1 MIYELNDFRMFFPWF
16 IAKKFIFSKKDSRFI
31 NFISAISVVGIALG
45 VATLVIALSVLN
57 GFEQTITNKI
67 VDFDSHIKITSYS
80 SILPDHSKVLPQ
92 LQEDLKDFS
101 PSIIPFASKLVIVSS
116 KKRKEGLNL
125 IGIETDGETPGLIR
139 NITRGEFLLKDE
151 DDKTIV
157 IGQRLADKLFIDV
170 GDKIT
175 VFALNN
181 DRIPTPE
188 DLPNIDRFTVA
199 GVFESGMAK
208 YDDAYAYISL
218 KSAQELFSIGD
229 NITGYDIKLGNI
241 SKIDSLTR
249 YLGMKLRYPHAVR
262 SIYQVHRNI
271 FTWIELQKKPIP
283 IVLAL
288 IILVAV
294 FNIIGTLLMIVL
306 EKTNAVG
313 ILKSVG
319 AKRRQVVLIFLLQG
333 IVLGIVGILLG
344 NALAIVLM
352 EIQLKFNVIT
362 LPSSVYFMS
371 TVPILLSLNTFI
383 LVSVITLLLCI
394 TASVIPSLIASRIKP
409 ISSLRFG

>member
-1 MIYELNDFRMFFPWF
+1 MFFPWF

-31 NFISAISVVGIALG
+31 NFISSISVVGIALG

-67 VDFDSHIKITSYS
+67 VDFDSHIKITSYR
-80 SILPDHSKVLPQ
+80 SILPDHSKILPQ
-92 LQEDLKDFS
+92 LKEDLKDFS

-116 KKRKEGLNL
+116 KKRNEGLNL
-125 IGIETDGETPGLIR
+125 IGIETGSETPGLIR
-139 NITRGEFLLKDE
+139 NITKGEFLLLDGDE
-151 DDKTIV
+151 KTIV
-157 IGQRLADKLFIDV
+157 LGKKLADKLFIDV

-175 VFALNN
+175 VFALKR
-181 DRIPTPE
+181 DRLPTPE
-188 DLPNIDRFTVA
+188 DMPNIDRLIVA
-199 GVFESGMAK
+199 GIFESGMAK

-218 KSAQELFSIGD
+218 KTAQELFSIGD
-229 NITGYDIKLGNI
+229 NINGYDIKLGNI

-249 YLGMKLRYPHAVR
+249 YLGKKLRYPHAVR

-271 FTWIELQKKPIP
+271 FTWIELQKEPIP

-313 ILKSVG
+313 ILKSLG
-319 AKRRQVVLIFLLQG
+319 AKRKQVVLIFLLQG
-333 IVLGIVGILLG
+333 VVLGIVGILLG
-344 NALAIVLM
+344 NLLAIGLM

-371 TVPILLSLNTFI
+371 TVPLLLSADTFI
-383 LVSVITLLLCI
+383 LVSVITFLLCI
-394 TASVIPSLIASRIKP
+394 TASVIPSFIASRIRP
-409 ISSLRFG
+409 LASLRFG

>member
-1 MIYELNDFRMFFPWF
+1 VINELNYFRMFFPWF

-31 NFISAISVVGIALG
+31 NFISSISVVGIALG

-57 GFEQTITNKI
+57 GFEKTITNKI
-67 VDFDSHIKITSYS
+67 IDFDSHIKITSYR
-80 SILPDHSKVLPQ
+80 SILPDHTKILPQ
-92 LQEDLKDFS
+92 LEEDLKEFS
-101 PSIIPFASKLVIVSS
+101 PNIIPFASKLVIVSS

-125 IGIETDGETPGLIR
+125 IGMESGEETPGLIR
-139 NITRGEFLLKDE
+139 NITKGEFLLLDG

-157 IGQRLADKLFIDV
+157 VGQRLADKLFIDV

-175 VFALNN
+175 VFALKG

-188 DLPNIDRFTVA
+188 DLPNIDKFSVA
-199 GVFESGMAK
+199 GIFESGMTK

-218 KSAQELFSIGD
+218 KTAKELFSIGD

-249 YLGMKLRYPHAVR
+249 YLGKKLRYPHAVR

-271 FTWIELQKKPIP
+271 FTWIELQKEPIP

-288 IILVAV
+288 IMLVAV

-319 AKRRQVVLIFLLQG
+319 AKRRQVVLIFTP
-333 IVLGIVGILLG
+333 V
-344 NALAIVLM
+344 N
-352 EIQLKFNVIT
+352 K
-362 LPSSVYFMS
+362 YFY
-371 TVPILLSLNTFI
+371 T
-383 LVSVITLLLCI
+383 
-394 TASVIPSLIASRIKP
+394 
-409 ISSLRFG
+409 RFGNNFSALHNCFGYTQFYCIQDKTCFFAEV

>member
-1 MIYELNDFRMFFPWF
+1 MNYELNYFRMFFPWF

-57 GFEQTITNKI
+57 GFEQSLTNKI
-67 VDFDSHIKITSYS
+67 VDFDSHIKITSYR
-80 SILPDHSKVLPQ
+80 SILPDHSNILPQ
-92 LQEDLKDFS
+92 LKEDLKDFL
-101 PSIIPFASKLVIVSS
+101 PTIIPFASKLVIVSS

-125 IGIETDGETPGLIR
+125 IGMETGEETPGLIR
-139 NITRGEFLLKDE
+139 NITKGEFLLKDGDE
-151 DDKTIV
+151 KTIV
-157 IGQRLADKLFIDV
+157 IGKKLADKLFIDI

-175 VFALNN
+175 VFALKN
-181 DRIPTPE
+181 DRIPTAE
-188 DLPNIDRFTVA
+188 DLPNIDRFIVS
-199 GVFESGMAK
+199 GIFESGMTK
-208 YDDAYAYISL
+208 YDDSYAYISL
-218 KSAQELFSIGD
+218 KAAQELFSIGD

-249 YLGMKLRYPHAVR
+249 FLGRTLRYPHAVR

-271 FTWIELQKKPIP
+271 FTWIELQKEPIP

-319 AKRRQVVLIFLLQG
+319 AERRQVVLIFLLQG
-333 IVLGIVGILLG
+333 VVLGILGILLG
-344 NALAIVLM
+344 NVLAIVLM

-371 TVPILLSLNTFI
+371 TVPLLLSADTFI
-383 LVSVITLLLCI
+383 LVSVITFLLCI
-394 TASVIPSLIASRIKP
+394 TASVIPSFIASRIRP
-409 ISSLRFG
+409 LASLRFG